1 MVGGLR
7 GAVLVVEATSECDDH
22 LLHLLLLLLRVF
34 RKSFVVAASLPSCP
48 RRSRRSHCNDT
59 EGGGEGD
66 RLHCSPSTG
75 IGPAASPGQ
84 GVKARRD
91 RQRKG

>member
-7 GAVLVVEATSECDDH
+7 GAVLGVEAVSECDD
-22 LLHLLLLLLRVF
+22 LLLLLRVF

-48 RRSRRSHCNDT
+48 RRFRRSHCNDT
-59 EGGGEGD
+59 EGDGEGG

>member
-7 GAVLVVEATSECDDH
+7 GAVLGVEATSECDV
-22 LLHLLLLLLRVF
+22 HLLLLLLRVF

-48 RRSRRSHCNDT
+48 RRFRRSHCNDT
-59 EGGGEGD
+59 EGDEEGA

>member
-7 GAVLVVEATSECDDH
+7 GAVLGVEATSECDVH
-22 LLHLLLLLLRVF
+22 LLLLLLLLRVF

-48 RRSRRSHCNDT
+48 RRFRRSRCNDT
-59 EGGGEGD
+59 EGDVEGD

-75 IGPAASPGQ
+75 TGPAASPGQ

>member
-7 GAVLVVEATSECDDH
+7 GAVLGVEATSECDVH
-22 LLHLLLLLLRVF
+22 LLLLLLLLRVF
-34 RKSFVVAASLPSCP
+34 RKSFVVAASLPSYP
-48 RRSRRSHCNDT
+48 RQFRRSRCNDT
-59 EGGGEGD
+59 EGGGEGG

-75 IGPAASPGQ
+75 TGPAASPGQ

>member
-7 GAVLVVEATSECDDH
+7 GAVLGVEATSECDD
-22 LLHLLLLLLRVF
+22 LHLLLLLLRVF

-48 RRSRRSHCNDT
+48 RRFRRSRCNDT
-59 EGGGEGD
+59 EGDVEGD

-75 IGPAASPGQ
+75 TGPAASPGQ

>member
-7 GAVLVVEATSECDDH
+7 GAVLGVEATSECDVH
-22 LLHLLLLLLRVF
+22 LLLLLRVF

-48 RRSRRSHCNDT
+48 RRFRRSHCNDT
-59 EGGGEGD
+59 EGGGEGG

-75 IGPAASPGQ
+75 TGPAASPGQ

>member
-7 GAVLVVEATSECDDH
+7 GAVLGVEAVSECDDH
-22 LLHLLLLLLRVF
+22 LLLLLHLLRVF

-48 RRSRRSHCNDT
+48 RRFRRSRCNDT
-59 EGGGEGD
+59 EGDVEGD

-75 IGPAASPGQ
+75 TGPAASPGQ

>member
-7 GAVLVVEATSECDDH
+7 GAVLGVEATSECDD
-22 LLHLLLLLLRVF
+22 LLLLLHLLRVF

-48 RRSRRSHCNDT
+48 RRFRRSHCNDT
-59 EGGGEGD
+59 EGGGEGG

>member
-7 GAVLVVEATSECDDH
+7 GAVLGVEAVSECDD
-22 LLHLLLLLLRVF
+22 HLLLLLLRVF

-48 RRSRRSHCNDT
+48 RRFRRSRCNDT
-59 EGGGEGD
+59 VGGGEGD

-75 IGPAASPGQ
+75 TGPAASPGQ

>member
-7 GAVLVVEATSECDDH
+7 GDVLGDEATSECGD
-22 LLHLLLLLLRVF
+22 LHLLLLHLRVF

-48 RRSRRSHCNDT
+48 RRFRRSRCNDT
-59 EGGGEGD
+59 EGDVEGG

>member
-7 GAVLVVEATSECDDH
+7 GAVLGVEATSECDFH
-22 LLHLLLLLLRVF
+22 LLLLLLLLRVF

-48 RRSRRSHCNDT
+48 RRSRRSRCNDT
-59 EGGGEGD
+59 EGDVEGG

-75 IGPAASPGQ
+75 TGPAASPGQ

>member
-7 GAVLVVEATSECDDH
+7 GAVLGVEATSECDDH

-48 RRSRRSHCNDT
+48 RRSRRSRCNDT
-59 EGGGEGD
+59 EGDVEGG

-75 IGPAASPGQ
+75 TGPAASPGQ